1 MPEEKP
7 ESHAPTEPITFELR
21 RFLGIPPSVRARR
34 AKERQALEAEAAAR
48 GEKAEPAP
56 NETDAEPQSSSTEVV
71 QTPVAEKA
79 RASQSAITRTPRIGA
94 KSSRPERI
102 LEDRKVIRPPSALAL
117 DEKSA
122 RASEMRHV
130 ILIIGAI
137 LLLFFGFYAG
147 RKIDYWKYLYAT
159 RVTPNVLKKPVDK
172 FPGVSADELV
182 NRALA
187 AERDGK
193 LKEAADLLAA
203 AKYKNLALPGVLFRV
218 GKLVYALGDLKT
230 ADKIFERAIAFREN
244 VDTSIYFRGLIAARR
259 RDFVGAERHFEAAAK
274 AEPFVSE
281 YYYYWAEALRMN
293 LHPKQAIP
301 HYVEAALRARAGQDP
316 AVCYF
321 KIRMAQIEGG
331 EASSVRAELE
341 KQRNAGPLSVDWMM
355 TDAALSIYAGQIDS
369 AVRVVNKAWGAYQ
382 PRLFSSCS
390 HDPLF
395 SNACQKHRELAKAC
409 HLELSPQAAFP

>member
-7 ESHAPTEPITFELR
+7 EDHAPTEPITFELR
-21 RFLGIPPSVRARR
+21 RFLGMPRSVQARH

-56 NETDAEPQSSSTEVV
+56 NETDAEPQPSSPAEVV
-71 QTPVAEKA
+71 QGPVAEQA
-79 RASQSAITRTPRIGA
+79 RTSQSAVTRTPRIGA
-94 KSSRPERI
+94 KSSSPERI
-102 LEDRKVIRPPSALAL
+102 LEDRKVIRPPSALAK
-117 DEKSA
+117 KSA

-137 LLLFFGFYAG
+137 LLVLFGFYAG

-159 RVTPNVLKKPVDK
+159 RVAPNVLKKPVDK
-172 FPGVSADELV
+172 FPEVSADELV

-193 LKEAADLLAA
+193 LKEATDLLAA
-203 AKYKNLALPGVLFRV
+203 AKYKNLALPGVLFHV

-244 VDTSIYFRGLIAARR
+244 VDASIYFRGLIAARR
-259 RDFVGAERHFEAAAK
+259 RDFVAAERYFEAAAK

-293 LHPKQAIP
+293 SHPKQAIP
-301 HYVEAALRARAGQDP
+301 HYVEAALRARGGQDP

-331 EASSVRAELE
+331 EAASVRAELA
-341 KQRNAGPLSVDWMM
+341 KQKTAGTLSVDWMM

-369 AVRVVNKAWGAYQ
+369 AVRRVNEAWGAYQ

-395 SNACQKHRELAKAC
+395 SDACQKHRELAKAC
-409 HLELSPQAAFP
+409 HLELSPPAAFP